1 MPLPT
6 GEISFDNIRNEMRN
20 GLGNPGAFAP
30 APWGSGGM
38 PFNDASFRSRLTN
51 TAQNAQLSI
60 SDIRGNAYQRFTIAA
75 DTQNYNIRNALVAT
89 GWNGTAKGSVDLI
102 INSGIV
108 VSASTTGVYALDTGG
123 SWPGP
128 SSINVYNNGGYII
141 GMGGAGGAGAPVPT
155 EKQGSPGAGGGPG
168 LLAQRA
174 MTLVNTGT
182 VAGGGGGGGGGQSN
196 ISANPPVRKS
206 GGGGGGGGRSG
217 RTNSSGGAGGTATA
231 PGAVGS
237 GSAGGAG
244 TFSGAGGGG
253 SGGQTSPVIPNWFPG
268 GAGGGWGA
276 AGSGSGSATGPG
288 STTGWPLGQIP
299 GGAAGVAVQGWSVV
313 TGAPSGTI
321 TGPVAG

>member
-6 GEISFDNIRNEMRN
+6 GTISFDNIRTEMRN
-20 GLGNPGAFAP
+20 GLGDPGAYAP
-30 APWGSGGM
+30 AAWGSGGM
-38 PFNDASFRSRLTN
+38 PFNDASFRSRLTD
-51 TAQNAQLSI
+51 TAQSTQLSI
-60 SDIRGNAYQRFTIAA
+60 SAILGNAYQRFTIAA
-75 DTQNYNIRNALVAT
+75 DTQNYNIRNALTGA
-89 GWNGTAKGSVDLI
+89 GWNGTSKGSVDLI

-108 VSASTTGVYALDTGG
+108 VSASSTGVYAVDSGG

-155 EKQGSPGAGGGPG
+155 EKQGSAGAGGGPG

-174 MTLVNTGT
+174 MTLINTGT
-182 VAGGGGGGGGGQSN
+182 VAGGGGGGGGGESN

-206 GGGGGGGGRSG
+206 GGGGGGGGRTG
-217 RTNSSGGAGGTATA
+217 RTLSSGGAGGVATA
-231 PGAVGS
+231 PGAIGP
-237 GSAGGAG
+237 GIPGAGGS
-244 TFSGAGGGG
+244 FSGAGVGGG
-253 SGGQTSPVIPNWFPG
+253 GGQTSPAIANWFPG

-276 AGSGSGSATGPG
+276 AGAGSGSATGPG
-288 STTGWPLGQIP
+288 GTTGWPLGQAA

-313 TGAPSGTI
+313 TRSPQGTI